1 MALQFILGGA
11 GSGKTRMLYD
21 RVIKESMEHPEQK
34 YLVVVPEQFTMQ
46 TQKEIIYTAIFVG
59 LAILLI
65 TLCFIMFRPGKDNV
79 SVSAEPA
86 GYLPGVYSAALTL
99 GSEDVNVKVTVDA
112 NRITSIDL
120 VPLSEAV
127 TTMYPL
133 MQPTLNDLAGQ
144 IISNQSTENLT
155 YPSTSRY
162 TSTALLNAINTA
174 LDKAK
179 VD

>member
-1 MALQFILGGA
+1 MEACLPGIGQEEEAVFA
-11 GSGKTRMLYD
+11 
-21 RVIKESMEHPEQK
+21 KESPRLMG
-34 YLVVVPEQFTMQ
+34 VR
-46 TQKEIIYTAIFVG
+46 I
-59 LAILLI
+59 
-65 TLCFIMFRPGKDNV
+65 KD
-79 SVSAEPA
+79 
-86 GYLPGVYSAALTL
+86 G
-99 GSEDVNVKVTVDA
+99 
-112 NRITSIDL
+112 
-120 VPLSEAV
+120 
-127 TTMYPL
+127 TMYPL

>member
-1 MALQFILGGA
+1 M
-11 GSGKTRMLYD
+11 SSKTKIVVLRM
-21 RVIKESMEHPEQK
+21 
-34 YLVVVPEQFTMQ
+34 
-46 TQKEIIYTAIFVG
+46 KEIIYTAIFVG

-79 SVSAEPA
+79 SVSPA

-99 GSEDVNVKVTVDA
+99 GSEDVNVKVTVDK

-133 MQPTLNDLAGQ
+133 MQPTLDDLASQ

>member
-1 MALQFILGGA
+1 M
-11 GSGKTRMLYD
+11 SSKTKIVVLRM
-21 RVIKESMEHPEQK
+21 
-34 YLVVVPEQFTMQ
+34 
-46 TQKEIIYTAIFVG
+46 KEIIYTAIFVG

-79 SVSAEPA
+79 SVSAESA

-112 NRITSIDL
+112 NRI
-120 VPLSEAV
+120 

>member
-1 MALQFILGGA
+1 M
-11 GSGKTRMLYD
+11 SSKTKIVVLRM
-21 RVIKESMEHPEQK
+21 
-34 YLVVVPEQFTMQ
+34 
-46 TQKEIIYTAIFVG
+46 KEIIYTAIFVG

-99 GSEDVNVKVTVDA
+99 GSEDVNVKVTVDK

-133 MQPTLNDLAGQ
+133 MQPSLN
-144 IISNQSTENLT
+144 NLT
-155 YPSTSRY
+155 SQILDSQSLENISFPEENRY
-162 TSTALLNAINTA
+162 TSQVLLQAIKKALKKAAPTA
-174 LDKAK
+174 
-179 VD
+179 